1 MVDKAAHILLVG
13 AGGFLGSV
21 ARYLVAL
28 WMAPITAVF
37 PFATLTVNL
46 LGSFL
51 IGFIS
56 ELALSTSLIS
66 PSTRIFLLTG
76 FCGAFTTFSSYMIE
90 HGTLLRD
97 GEHLYAALYLFGSL
111 IGGFIALYLGI
122 ISARWMAG

>member
-66 PSTRIFLLTG
+66 PSTRFFFVSG
-76 FCGAFTTFSSYMIE
+76 FF
-90 HGTLLRD
+90 
-97 GEHLYAALYLFGSL
+97 
-111 IGGFIALYLGI
+111 GGFSIF
-122 ISARWMAG
+122 

>member
-13 AGGFLGSV
+13 VGGFLGSV

-66 PSTRIFLLTG
+66 PSTRIFLVTG
-76 FCGAFTTFSSYMIE
+76 FCGGFTTFSSYMIE
-90 HGTLLRD
+90 HSALLRD